1 MTTANKTFL
10 QLCEE
15 VDYYKEKAEY
25 FENLYKQERD
35 KYSRQLND
43 SLEEAKKGVGQALM
57 FALSVS
63 DDANGNLVITKENR
77 KQLANQCRE
86 VTP

>member
-43 SLEEAKKGVGQALM
+43 SLEEAKKGVGEALM
-57 FALSVS
+57 FMLNVT
-63 DDANGNLVITKENR
+63 DDAEGNLVIKKENR
-77 KQLANQCRE
+77 KQLADQYRE
-86 VTP
+86 VAP